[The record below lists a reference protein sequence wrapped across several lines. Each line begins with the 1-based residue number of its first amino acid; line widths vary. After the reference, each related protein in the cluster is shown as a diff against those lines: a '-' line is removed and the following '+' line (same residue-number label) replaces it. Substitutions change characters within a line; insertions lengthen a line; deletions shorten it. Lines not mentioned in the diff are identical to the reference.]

1 MQLELDRI
9 NEREEKLLLAK
20 RKKEAD
26 LELLDDEQDNFQV
39 KISLQDFEVL
49 KRAKL

>member
-9 NEREEKLLLAK
+9 NDREEKLRLAK
-20 RKKEAD
+20 QKKEAD

>member
-9 NEREEKLLLAK
+9 NEREEKLRLAK

-26 LELLDDEQDNFQV
+26 LELLDDEQDNF
-39 KISLQDFEVL
+39 
-49 KRAKL
+49 

>member
-9 NEREEKLLLAK
+9 NEREERILLAK

-26 LELLDDEQDNFQV
+26 LELLDDEDEGF
-39 KISLQDFEVL
+39 
-49 KRAKL
+49 

>member
-9 NEREEKLLLAK
+9 NEREERLLLAK

-26 LELLDDEQDNFQV
+26 LELLDDEQDNF
-39 KISLQDFEVL
+39 
-49 KRAKL
+49 